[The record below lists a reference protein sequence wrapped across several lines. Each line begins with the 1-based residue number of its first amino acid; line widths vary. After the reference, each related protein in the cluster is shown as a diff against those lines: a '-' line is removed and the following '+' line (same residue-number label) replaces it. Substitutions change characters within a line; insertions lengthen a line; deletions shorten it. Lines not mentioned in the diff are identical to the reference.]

1 MDFLN
6 NVMVQ
11 VLIWTTLAVVVFGGG
26 LYLIVKVRSSLR
38 DETSG
43 SHELINNFRE
53 LHDQGELS
61 DEEYRTIKTM
71 LATRLQQELKGG
83 SKSG

>member
-6 NVMVQ
+6 NALVQ
-11 VLIWTTLAVVVFGGG
+11 MFIWSTVAVLVFAGG

-43 SHELINNFRE
+43 SSEMINNFRE
-53 LHDQGELS
+53 LHDRGELS

-71 LATRLQQELKGG
+71 LATRLQQELKGS